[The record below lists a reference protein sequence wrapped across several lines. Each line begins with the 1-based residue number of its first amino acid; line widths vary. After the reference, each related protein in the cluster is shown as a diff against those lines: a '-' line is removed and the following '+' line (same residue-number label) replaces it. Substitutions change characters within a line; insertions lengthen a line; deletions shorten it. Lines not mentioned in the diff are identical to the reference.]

1 MDLAK
6 EPATAGTAVR
16 PAPLYLRRAGTALL
30 IDFNTGEPAL
40 LHFGADLGPDLPDLA
55 QLRDPVPHSAL
66 DTPVILGLIP
76 QASSGWR
83 GRPGLRGHRNGGSFS
98 PRLRL
103 AAAEAGP
110 DGPGSAV
117 ITQTDPDAG
126 ITVRTEL
133 RINDGGLLQLRHSLV
148 NDGPDTYVVE
158 ELAAVLPVGR
168 AATEILDLTGRWC
181 RESHPQRL
189 PLHQGTW
196 VRSGRHGRTGHDASL
211 LLAAGT
217 AGFGYRHGQV
227 WAVHL
232 GWSGNHESFVDTAGD
247 GRTVIGAAEL
257 LGSAEITLAP
267 EERYE
272 TPWLFAAYSDAG
284 LDSITEAF
292 YSWFRSRPHHPG
304 TASGKPRPVVLNVW
318 EAVYFDHRL
327 PALLDLAETAAG
339 LGVERYVL
347 DDGWFRGRRNDTAGL
362 GDWYVD
368 EQVWPDGLTPLI
380 DAVSGH
386 GMEFGLWVEP
396 EMVNEDSDLARA
408 HPDWISGPAPR
419 PADGTGSSPGSP
431 GSPGRLPERWRHQQ
445 VLDLVNPD
453 AWQYIFDRLDALLRE
468 NRISYLKWDQNRDL
482 TEMGHAGRPSVHAQT
497 HAVYR
502 LLDELRRAHPGV
514 EIESCS
520 SGGAR
525 VDLGILERTDRVW
538 GSDCNDALE
547 RQTIQRWTGMVV
559 PPELVGSHIGP
570 TTSHTTGRTHDLS
583 FRAITAMFGHFGLE
597 WDLRQLNPAEREELG
612 RAISLFKEYRG
623 LLHSGT
629 MVRAD
634 EPDPALRLHGV
645 VAQDGS
651 EALYAL
657 VSVATSFAEIPG
669 RVCLPALDPEA
680 RYRVEAIYP
689 APDDRHA
696 YIQTVPPAWL
706 STGVE
711 ASGAYLAAAGL
722 PMPVLNP
729 EHGLLLAVRRADH
742 AAAGPAAGP
751 DDSSGSRPVRNS

>member
-1 MDLAK
+1 MNNPDLNLAP
-6 EPATAGTAVR
+6 EPVTERTGLT
-16 PAPLYLRRAGTALL
+16 PAQLYLRHSGTALL
-30 IDFNTGEPAL
+30 VDFSTGEPAL
-40 LHFGADLGPDLPDLA
+40 LHFGADLGPDLPDLSL
-55 QLRDPVPHSAL
+55 LRDPVPHSAL
-66 DTPVILGLIP
+66 DTPVTLGLIP
-76 QASSGWR
+76 QPSSGWR
-83 GRPGLRGHRNGGSFS
+83 GRPGLRGHRNGRAFS
-98 PRLRL
+98 ARLRL
-103 AAAEAGP
+103 VSVAG
-110 DGPGSAV
+110 GGAGSAV
-117 ITQTDPDAG
+117 ITQADPDAG
-126 ITVRTEL
+126 ITVRTEI
-133 RINDGGLLQLRHSLV
+133 RINDGGLLQLRHSLT
-148 NDGPDTYVVE
+148 NDGPDTYFVE

-247 GRTVIGAAEL
+247 GRTVIGASEL
-257 LGSAEITLAP
+257 LGSAEVSLAP
-267 EERYE
+267 QAHYE

-284 LDSITEAF
+284 LDGITNAF
-292 YSWFRSRPHHPG
+292 YRWFRGRPHHPG
-304 TASGKPRPVVLNVW
+304 AASGKPRPVVLNVW

-327 PALLDLAETAAG
+327 PALLELAQSAAS

-368 EQVWPDGLTPLI
+368 EQLWPNGLAPLI
-380 DAVSGH
+380 DAVNGH

-396 EMVNEDSDLARA
+396 EMINEDSDLARA
-408 HPDWISGPAPR
+408 HPDWIAGAAAHPAGGSGG
-419 PADGTGSSPGSP
+419 DSGVG
-431 GSPGRLPERWRHQQ
+431 GRLPERWRHQQ

-497 HAVYR
+497 QAVYR
-502 LLDELRRAHPGV
+502 LLDELRKAHPGV

-570 TTSHTTGRTHDLS
+570 TTSHTTARTHDLS

-597 WDLRQLNPAEREELG
+597 WDLRQLNPAERDELG
-612 RAISLFKEYRG
+612 RAIALYKEYRA
-623 LLHSGT
+623 LLHSGR

-645 VAQDGS
+645 VAHDGS

-657 VSVATSFAEIPG
+657 VSVATSFAEVPG
-669 RVCLPALDPEA
+669 RICLPALHPEA
-680 RYRVEAIYP
+680 RYQVDAVYP
-689 APDDRHA
+689 VPGDKHA
-696 YIQTVPPAWL
+696 FMQTVAPEWL

-711 ASGAYLAAAGL
+711 ATGRFLAASGL

-729 EHGLLLAVRRADH
+729 EHGVLLAVRRIHD
-742 AAAGPAAGP
+742 AAT
-751 DDSSGSRPVRNS
+751 SSLDRPVRNS

>member
-1 MDLAK
+1 VHNPDLDLAAD
-6 EPATAGTAVR
+6 PQAGTATP
-16 PAPLYLRRAGTALL
+16 PAPLYLRRSGTALL
-30 IDFNTGEPAL
+30 IDFSTGEPAL
-40 LHFGADLGPDLPDLA
+40 LHFGADLGPDLPDLSL
-55 QLRDPVPHSAL
+55 LRDPVPHSAL
-66 DTPVILGLIP
+66 DTPVTLGLVP

-83 GRPGLRGHRNGGSFS
+83 GRPGLRGHRSGRAFS

-103 AAAEAGP
+103 ASAAVN
-110 DGPGSAV
+110 DVGSAV
-117 ITQTDPDAG
+117 IVQTDPDAG
-126 ITVRTEL
+126 ITVQTEIRL
-133 RINDGGLLQLRHSLV
+133 NDGGLLQLRHRLA
-148 NDGPDTYVVE
+148 NDGPDEYTVE

-217 AGFGYRHGQV
+217 GGFGYRHGQV

-247 GRTVIGAAEL
+247 GRTVIGASEL
-257 LGSAEITLAP
+257 LGSAEITLAST
-267 EERYE
+267 EHYD

-284 LDSITEAF
+284 LDGITEAF
-292 YSWFRSRPHHPG
+292 YAWFRGRPHHPG
-304 TASGKPRPVVLNVW
+304 VASGKPRPVVLNVW

-327 PALLDLAETAAG
+327 PALLELADAAAS

-368 EQVWPDGLTPLI
+368 EQLWPDGLSPLI
-380 DAVSGH
+380 DAVTGH

-396 EMVNEDSDLARA
+396 EMVNEDSDLVRA
-408 HPDWISGPAPR
+408 HPDWIAGPA
-419 PADGTGSSPGSP
+419 AQPGP
-431 GSPGRLPERWRHQQ
+431 GASGGVRLPERWRHQQ
-445 VLDLVNPD
+445 VLDLVNPE
-453 AWQYIFDRLDALLRE
+453 AWQYIYDRLDALLRE

-482 TEMGHAGRPSVHAQT
+482 TEMGHDGRPSVHAQT
-497 HAVYR
+497 MAVYR
-502 LLDELRRAHPGV
+502 LLDALRAAHPGV

-570 TTSHTTGRTHDLS
+570 TTSHTTARTHDLS

-597 WDLRQLNPAEREELG
+597 WDVRGLDAAEHTELAH
-612 RAISLFKEYRG
+612 AIALYKEYRS
-623 LLHSGT
+623 LLHSGR

-645 VAQDGS
+645 LAHDGS

-657 VSVATSFAEIPG
+657 VSTATSFAEVPG
-669 RVCLPALDPEA
+669 RVCLPGLQPDR
-680 RYRVEAIYP
+680 RYRVEAVYP
-689 APDDRHA
+689 APDDSHA
-696 YIQTVPPAWL
+696 FIQIAPPPWL
-706 STGVE
+706 SAGVE
-711 ASGAYLAAAGL
+711 ASGQFLAASGL

-729 EHGLLLAVRRADH
+729 EHGILLAVRRVHDH
-742 AAAGPAAGP
+742 DPA
-751 DDSSGSRPVRNS
+751 SGGHPVRNS